1 MGLTTNYGIAV
12 LEQRLQEIEAELK
25 IIYFQLGKLQA
36 DDAAVA
42 TEPAT
47 WEEVRI
53 KRDVLLEQTDWTMTT
68 GCTVDQREWS
78 RYRQIL
84 RDLPQTYKGYEPQQ
98 IKWPEAPSTTGPN
111 TTPVE

>member
-1 MGLTTNYGIAV
+1 
-12 LEQRLQEIEAELK
+12 
-25 IIYFQLGKLQA
+25 
-36 DDAAVA
+36 
-42 TEPAT
+42 
-47 WEEVRI
+47 
-53 KRDVLLEQTDWTMTT
+53 MTT

-98 IKWPEAPSTTGPN
+98 IKWPEAPSTAGPN